1 MWRMV
6 IPAALVLVITAPLAR
21 GEILSTAEYAALI
34 HQMDELEKDYLVC
47 DCAVPSPD
55 CAQPCNAEPGPGWLC
70 GTHVA
75 EMDRRLREALIRG
88 DRPDVIEDLIQQH
101 PAPFSRSVL
110 LKNWEPPP
118 IR

>member
-6 IPAALVLVITAPLAR
+6 IPAALVLVLAAPLAR
-21 GEILSTAEYAALI
+21 SEIWSTAEYAALI
-34 HQMDELEKDYLVC
+34 RQMDELEKDYLVC
-47 DCAVPSPD
+47 DCAAPSPD
-55 CAQPCNAEPGPGWLC
+55 CTEPCNAEPGPGWLC

-88 DRPDVIEDLIQQH
+88 DRPDVIEDLIRRH

-110 LKNWEPPP
+110 LENQEPSPT
-118 IR
+118 R